1 MTTNEMIEKLR
12 YKAENIKAHIE
23 PEFFNDVADVLEKY
37 EKYKLALYKVVKLN
51 KVMPAGIKIGKTN
64 EEINEMSKKTME
76 ELLKQIDFE
85 HTSKEYYGY

>member
-12 YKAENIKAHIE
+12 YKANNIKAHIE

-51 KVMPAGIKIGKTN
+51 KVMPVGIKIGKNN

>member
-1 MTTNEMIEKLR
+1 MKIKEMIEKLR
-12 YKAENIKAHIE
+12 FKSENIKAHIE

-37 EKYKLALYKVVKLN
+37 EKYKLALYKIVKLN
-51 KVMPAGIKIGKTN
+51 KVMPVGIKIGKTN

>member
-12 YKAENIKAHIE
+12 YKANNIKAHIE
-23 PEFFNDVADVLEKY
+23 PEFFNDVADMLEKY

-51 KVMPAGIKIGKTN
+51 KVMPVGIKIGKTN